1 MKVSGKTDV
10 REVVGQFPA
19 PVDHPAWRYL
29 MLRTLRL
36 NCLTSDYAPLWEC
49 LYEVEFDRDAWTSAF
64 VRAPGALGVPER
76 SWTMSTP
83 LRTDFERRAAL
94 VEIDALSALML
105 GISAE
110 QLALMWRGQ
119 FPVLRKYEYTM
130 YFDCSGRKIAKDH
143 QAQGFRQ
150 HKDDYKLL
158 EAYLN
163 GEDFGDLLDRYA
175 LFPPDEEHDEP
186 WFYKPDREAEMHT
199 AFADFEQRLN
209 ST

>member
-1 MKVSGKTDV
+1 MLVCASGATDGTVSPDLRRTALNAGLWSSLPYDYIMKVSGETDV

-36 NCLTSDYAPLWEC
+36 NCLTSEYAPLWEC

-76 SWTMSTP
+76 SWTMTTP

-119 FPVLRKYEYTM
+119 FPVFRKYEYTM
-130 YFDCSGRKIAKDH
+130 YFDARGRKIAKEH
-143 QAQGFRQ
+143 QAQGCSAT
-150 HKDDYKLL
+150 K
-158 EAYLN
+158 
-163 GEDFGDLLDRYA
+163 G
-175 LFPPDEEHDEP
+175 
-186 WFYKPDREAEMHT
+186 
-199 AFADFEQRLN
+199 
-209 ST
+209 